1 MLSNLKKSLF
11 LTITLF
17 LLAACSLVSTK
28 ITSEPINQPVTSP
41 ADKKIYSAFTLE
53 NGLTALVISDPD
65 AEKAA
70 ASVNVAAGSYHEPDE
85 HLGLAHYL
93 EHLLFLGTENHPEPD
108 AYQKF
113 ISQHGGSH
121 NAFTASRVTNY
132 FFDIQ
137 PDYLEEGL
145 SRLSEFFIS
154 PLFNS
159 GYLDRELNAVHAEF
173 SGTLNN
179 DGRLKYQAMR
189 QAFNPKHPAARFS
202 AGNKHSLNLNDPS
215 LLVAIQDFYANYYQP
230 TNLSLVISGP
240 QSVEQLTAMAKNS
253 FSQLTNGKAAGFST
267 KNQLVIKEEANWPSL
282 FAVNS
287 LPKLIEYQPI
297 KTSYQLEVH
306 FPLPDQKANY
316 QQKAINYLAHLLG
329 EESETSLL
337 AHLKQ
342 LGWANAL
349 AAGGHFA
356 TGKEMLFSLS
366 LDLTPAGS
374 ANKDQVLAMIFA
386 QLEKIQQE
394 GINKWRY
401 AEIAQLAE
409 QNFNFA
415 ENTPAVSQVIHL
427 ATQLKHYP
435 IKDLISQAYLY
446 KQFDERL
453 IRQLA
458 QELTPE
464 NMLVIHTSPE
474 IEPQQQEK
482 WLGAKYNLKT
492 YQLAKL
498 NPELGFQPQLP
509 TKNTFIADNFKLEKT
524 GKLQPTNNQ
533 QQPEKIYANK
543 GIESWQGISD
553 RFNQPKAATYISLQ
567 NPQVTQEL
575 NQRLL
580 AQLAAKWLNNQLN
593 APAYPARLAGLD
605 YSIYAHSRGLTLH
618 LSGFNQQQPR
628 LAKLMLEELLAA
640 KVDAASFERL
650 KNQLVQQLA
659 NQQVSQP
666 VQQLVN
672 QLHNQLLTPSWSLDE
687 QLAVANQLTTTDL
700 ANFLA
705 EFKQQ
710 LYVQVF
716 TWGNLSKEANL
727 ELTRLVEET
736 LKPKLTAAD
745 VPLLTVKQLIAK
757 QPSQSI
763 KKQQV
768 KLKASQDTAVFH
780 YVQGVQQ
787 SAANNLTQEAAQLL
801 ALQLQKSEFFHRLRT
816 EQQLGYAVYAASLPL
831 ITQQGS
837 FYFVQAPNHS
847 AEEVNAAIS
856 KFLQEDLY
864 RLKNLSA
871 EEFSQNQHSLAQK
884 LIEKPNSLSE
894 EASRYWQEIG
904 LQRYAFDQ
912 RQQLASAVEEL
923 SQEEVVRFY
932 QQQLN
937 NQLGQLV
944 LLANPQQQQN
954 ANLREK

>member
-1 MLSNLKKSLF
+1 MKQPLTLLSLLS
-11 LTITLF
+11 F
-17 LLAACSLVSTK
+17 LLLSACSFLQPNLPNQVISSPTDTK
-28 ITSEPINQPVTSP
+28 T
-41 ADKKIYSAFTLE
+41 YSAFTLE

-70 ASVNVAAGSYHEPDE
+70 ASVNVAAGSYHEPAE

-154 PLFNS
+154 PLFTS
-159 GYLDRELNAVHAEF
+159 DYLDRELNAVHAEF

-189 QAFNPKHPAARFS
+189 QALNPKHPAARFS
-202 AGNKHSLNLNDPS
+202 AGNKHSLNLDDPT

-240 QSVEQLTAMAKNS
+240 QSVEQLTAMARNS
-253 FSQLTNGKAAGFST
+253 FSLLTNHQAIT
-267 KNQLVIKEEANWPSL
+267 KEEANWPSL
-282 FAVNS
+282 FVANS

-316 QQKAINYLAHLLG
+316 QQKAINYLAHLVG

-453 IRQLA
+453 IRNLA
-458 QELTPE
+458 QQLTPE

-482 WLGAKYNLKT
+482 WLAAKYNLKA

-509 TKNTFIADNFKLEKT
+509 AKNTFIADSFNLEKT
-524 GKLQPTNNQ
+524 TKLQTTNNQ

-553 RFNQPKAATYISLQ
+553 RFQQPKAATYISLQ

-640 KVDAASFERL
+640 KVETASFERL
-650 KNQLVQQLA
+650 KNQLVQQLT

-672 QLHNQLLTPSWSLDE
+672 QLHNQLLAPSWSLDK
-687 QLAVANQLTTTDL
+687 QLAAANQLTATDL

-705 EFKQQ
+705 EFKQH

-727 ELTRLVEET
+727 ELTRLVEEE

-745 VPLLTVKQLIAK
+745 VPLLSVKQLN
-757 QPSQSI
+757 QGI

-768 KLKASQDTAVFH
+768 KLKASQDAAVFH
-780 YVQGVQQ
+780 YVQ
-787 SAANNLTQEAAQLL
+787 SAQTQKSTANNLTQEAAQLL

-831 ITQQGS
+831 ITQPGS

-847 AEEVNAAIS
+847 AEEVKAAIS
-856 KFLQEDLY
+856 KFLQEDLH

-871 EEFSQNQHSLAQK
+871 EEFSQNQQSLAQK
-884 LIEKPNSLSE
+884 LIEKPNSLNE

-912 RQQLASAVEEL
+912 RQQLASAVEKL
-923 SQEEVVRFY
+923 SQEEIIRFY

-944 LLANPQQQQN
+944 LLANP
-954 ANLREK
+954 KS

>member
-1 MLSNLKKSLF
+1 MQRISFILINLVLLLNLS
-11 LTITLF
+11 
-17 LLAACSLVSTK
+17 ACSPVSTK
-28 ITSEPINQPVTSP
+28 TTSKPINQPVTSP
-41 ADKKIYSAFTLE
+41 ADKKIYSTFTLE
-53 NGLTALVISDPD
+53 NGLIALVISDPD

-70 ASVNVAAGSYHEPDE
+70 TSVNVAAGSYHEPNE

-159 GYLDRELNAVHAEF
+159 DYLDRELNAIHAEF

-202 AGNKHSLNLNDPS
+202 AGNKHSLNLDDPS

-240 QSVEQLTAMAKNS
+240 QSVEQLTAMATNS
-253 FSQLTNGKAAGFST
+253 FSQLTNDSAADFST
-267 KNQLVIKEEANWPSL
+267 KNQLVNKEEANWPSL
-282 FAVNS
+282 FAANS

-316 QQKAINYLAHLLG
+316 QQKAVNYLAHLLG

-453 IRQLA
+453 IRNLA
-458 QELTPE
+458 QQLTPE

-474 IEPQQQEK
+474 IEPKEQEK
-482 WLGAKYNLKT
+482 WLAAKYNLKT

-509 TKNTFIADNFKLEKT
+509 AKNTFISDSFKLEKT
-524 GKLQPTNNQ
+524 TKLQATNSQ
-533 QQPEKIYANK
+533 QQPEKIYTNK
-543 GIESWQGISD
+543 GIESWQGISE
-553 RFNQPKAATYISLQ
+553 RFKQPKAATYISLQ

-580 AQLAAKWLNNQLN
+580 AELAAKWLNNQLN

-640 KVDAASFERL
+640 KVETASFERL

-672 QLHNQLLTPSWSLDE
+672 QLHNQLLTPSWPLDE
-687 QLAVANQLTTTDL
+687 QLAAANQLTAADL
-700 ANFLA
+700 ASFLA

-727 ELTRLVEET
+727 ELTRLVEEE

-745 VPLLTVKQLIAK
+745 VPLLIVKQLN
-757 QPSQSI
+757 QG
-763 KKQQV
+763 KKNYTAQ
-768 KLKASQDTAVFH
+768 LNASQDAAVFH
-780 YVQGVQQ
+780 YVQG
-787 SAANNLTQEAAQLL
+787 AANNLTQEAAQLL
-801 ALQLQKSEFFHRLRT
+801 VLQLQKSEFFHRLRT

-856 KFLQEDLY
+856 KFLQEDLH

-871 EEFSQNQHSLAQK
+871 EEFSQNQQSLAQK
-884 LIEKPNSLSE
+884 LVEKPNSLSE

-912 RQQLASAVEEL
+912 RQQLASAVEKL
-923 SQEEVVRFY
+923 SQEEVVDFY
-932 QQQLN
+932 KQLLAGE
-937 NQLGQLV
+937 LGELV
-944 LLANPQQQQN
+944 LLANP
-954 ANLREK
+954 

>member
-1 MLSNLKKSLF
+1 MQRISFILISLV
-11 LTITLF
+11 LL
-17 LLAACSLVSTK
+17 LNLAACSLVSTK
-28 ITSEPINQPVTSP
+28 TISEPINQPITSP

-70 ASVNVAAGSYHEPDE
+70 ASVNVAAGSYHEPVE

-93 EHLLFLGTENHPEPD
+93 EHLLFLGTKNHPEPD

-159 GYLDRELNAVHAEF
+159 DYLDRELNAVHAEF

-202 AGNKHSLNLNDPS
+202 AGNKHSLNLNDPT

-253 FSQLTNGKAAGFST
+253 FSQLTNNSAADKLIT
-267 KNQLVIKEEANWPSL
+267 KEEASWPSL
-282 FAVNS
+282 FAANS

-297 KTSYQLEVH
+297 KTNYQLEVH

-316 QQKAINYLAHLLG
+316 QQKAVNYLAHLLG

-337 AHLKQ
+337 THLKQ
-342 LGWANAL
+342 LGWANGL
-349 AAGGHFA
+349 GAGGHFA

-374 ANKDQVLAMIFA
+374 ANKDQVLAMVFA

-409 QNFNFA
+409 QDFNFA
-415 ENTPAVSQVIHL
+415 ENQPAVGQVIHL

-435 IKDLISQAYLY
+435 IQDLISQTYLY

-453 IRQLA
+453 IRNLA
-458 QELTPE
+458 QQLTPE

-474 IEPQQQEK
+474 IESKEQEK
-482 WLGAKYNLKT
+482 WLAAKYNLKT

-509 TKNTFIADNFKLEKT
+509 AKNTFIADNFKLEKIT
-524 GKLQPTNNQ
+524 KLQAANSQ

-553 RFNQPKAATYISLQ
+553 RFQQPKAATYISLQ

-640 KVDAASFERL
+640 KVEAASFERL

-687 QLAVANQLTTTDL
+687 QLAVANQLTATDL
-700 ANFLA
+700 GNFLA

-736 LKPKLTAAD
+736 LKPKLTATD
-745 VPLLTVKQLIAK
+745 VPLLSVKQLN
-757 QPSQSI
+757 QGI

-768 KLKASQDTAVFH
+768 KLNASQDAAVFH
-780 YVQGVQQ
+780 YVQG
-787 SAANNLTQEAAQLL
+787 ATNNLTQEAAQLL

-856 KFLQEDLY
+856 KFLQEDLH

-871 EEFSQNQHSLAQK
+871 EEFSQNQQSLAQK

-912 RQQLASAVEEL
+912 RQQLANAVEKL

-937 NQLGQLV
+937 NQLGQLI
-944 LLANPQQQQN
+944 LLADP
-954 ANLREK
+954 KS